1 MKRILFPTD
10 FSDAASTAFMYALR
24 FADSFEAELV
34 VLHVYDLPIVETPPL
49 PESTKEIFDIVEM
62 NQFESF
68 REQLPEMHEVA
79 EKNQLGHVKMRNI
92 LLYGDLIYNINKVCA
107 DEEIDLIV
115 MGTKGATGLKET
127 FLGSTTASVIA
138 NAKVPVLGIPVEAEY
153 HPINNIGFTTQYK
166 DKDSNALTQALN
178 IARKFKAKIQC
189 LYIAGTDD
197 QGGVEERIEEWKMYY
212 KNDNIFF
219 HVLKEEDKEQAILS
233 FISDSNLDM
242 LVMCTHKR
250 SFFEGLFHKS
260 LTKKMAYHSTV
271 PLLIYH
277 ADK

>member
-153 HPINNIGFTTQYK
+153 HPIHNIGFTTQYK

-189 LYIAGTDD
+189 LYIAGTDGPGD
-197 QGGVEERIEEWKMYY
+197 VEERIEDWKMYY
-212 KNDNIFF
+212 KNDDVSF
-219 HVLKEEDKEQAILS
+219 HILKGEDKEQAILS
-233 FISDSNLDM
+233 FVSDNNVDM

-277 ADK
+277 AEK